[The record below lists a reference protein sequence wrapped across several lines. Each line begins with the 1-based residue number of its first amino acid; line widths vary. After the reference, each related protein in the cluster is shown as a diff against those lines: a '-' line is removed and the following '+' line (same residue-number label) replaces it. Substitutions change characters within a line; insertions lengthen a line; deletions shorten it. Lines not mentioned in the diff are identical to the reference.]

1 MTIRKQPAKAS
12 TAAAMSETKNRANVA
27 THAETM
33 AAVAA
38 HRFAGIVGEQDPQ
51 MLVAEMTDR
60 IKAVTAGDMREPE
73 RMLMGQAMA
82 LQAIFANLA
91 NRAAMNMGEYP
102 QTVER
107 YMRLALKAQ
116 SQCRATL
123 ETLATIKNPPM
134 IFAKQANVTTGPQQI
149 NNGTVAASSAREI
162 ETEQS
167 RLLGTDNGQRLD
179 TGTAGATVRADP
191 AMATVGALDGTANG

>member
-1 MTIRKQPAKAS
+1 MTKTKLTKSPA
-12 TAAAMSETKNRANVA
+12 TVAADDAKNRAGVA

-38 HRFAGIVGEQDPQ
+38 HRFASVVGDQDPQ
-51 MLVAEMTDR
+51 LLVVEMTDR
-60 IKAVTAGDMREPE
+60 IKAVTSGDMREPE

-82 LQAIFANLA
+82 LQTIFTNLA
-91 NRAAMNMGEYP
+91 NRAALNMGEYP

-149 NNGTVAASSAREI
+149 NNGVAAPSRVEEN

-167 RLLGTDNGQRLD
+167 KLLEADNGQRLD
-179 TGTAGATVRADP
+179 AGTTVTAGGIDP
-191 AMATVGALDGTANG
+191 AMATVGKLDGAANR

>member
-1 MTIRKQPAKAS
+1 MTKRKQPAKAS
-12 TAAAMSETKNRANVA
+12 TTAATSETQNRADVA

-38 HRFAGIVGEQDPQ
+38 HRFACVVGEQDPQ
-51 MLVAEMTDR
+51 MLVVEMTDR
-60 IKAVTAGDMREPE
+60 IKAVTTGDMREPE
-73 RMLMGQAMA
+73 RMLMGQAIA
-82 LQAIFANLA
+82 LQAIFASLA
-91 NRAAMNMGEYP
+91 NRAALNMGEYP

-123 ETLATIKNPPM
+123 ETLATVKNPPM

-149 NNGTVAASSAREI
+149 NNGTAAGSCARKN

-167 RLLGTDNGQRLD
+167 KLLEADHGQRLD
-179 TGTAGATVRADP
+179 TRAPGATIRTDP
-191 AMATVGALDGTANG
+191 SMATVGALDGAANR

>member
-1 MTIRKQPAKAS
+1 MTKRKQPAKAS
-12 TAAAMSETKNRANVA
+12 TAAAMSETKNRADVA

-33 AAVAA
+33 AVVAA

-73 RMLMGQAMA
+73 RMLMGQAIA
-82 LQAIFANLA
+82 LQAIFASLA
-91 NRAAMNMGEYP
+91 SRAAMNMGEYP

-149 NNGTVAASSAREI
+149 NNGTPAGSCARES

-167 RLLGTDNGQRLD
+167 RLLEADNGQRLD
-179 TGTAGATVRADP
+179 TRAASTASRNDP
-191 AMATVGALDGTANG
+191 AMATVGAFDGTAND